1 MDKTKIVAEAGLN
14 HNGEFPKAL
23 EMIKVAKEC
32 GCDAIKFQYF
42 DPDILC
48 VNRNDFTNYNL
59 LKKIC
64 PRPQWIPLLKKE
76 CDRARIEFA
85 CTVFCKY
92 SAQDVAPYV
101 KSFKVASPEVLD
113 IPFLKELAAY
123 KKTLVLSTGKATFD
137 DLDRVF
143 REVTDNV
150 ILLYCVSKYPA
161 EVDDYSVGMVDRLRE
176 RYKVP
181 IGISD
186 HTRDIDFSIAAAD
199 KGVFMIEKHF
209 KCDEDCV
216 DAAVSLNPAQLAELT
231 RAVRHIDRYK

>member
-1 MDKTKIVAEAGLN
+1 MTKVVCEIGLN
-14 HNGEFPKAL
+14 HNGDFNRAI
-23 EMIKVAKEC
+23 EMIRMAKEC
-32 GCDAIKFQYF
+32 GAHVAKFQYF
-42 DPDILC
+42 DVDVLC
-48 VNRNDFTNYNL
+48 VQRNDFNNYNL

-64 PRPQWIPLLKKE
+64 PRPQWLPMLKKE
-76 CDRARIEFA
+76 CDRAGIEFA

-92 SAQDVAPYV
+92 SAQDVNPYV

-123 KKTLVLSTGKATFD
+123 KKPLILSTGKATFD
-137 DLDRVF
+137 DLDRIF
-143 REVTDNV
+143 REVTDNI

-161 EVDDYSVGMVDRLRE
+161 EVDDYSLNMIDKLKE

-181 IGISD
+181 VGISD

-209 KCDEDCV
+209 KYDEDCV
-216 DAAVSLNPAQLAELT
+216 DAAVSLNPAQLTELT
-231 RAVRHIDRYK
+231 RAVRHLDRYK